1 MPFYNT
7 ERIAANGVEM
17 KRMQGVSISFES
29 QHGSPNHVGGNK
41 TYSTNVQDLLS
52 AALSLNYVAVEGFNE
67 ATMGIDGNFIGK
79 LVSGLDIKNYQ
90 IQVSGGGTINV
101 TGAALISYNNSCSV
115 GDYAK
120 ATASFEVFDLSFTTG
135 TPITGASPTIAVP
148 AILAGHINLT
158 VTGGFGVTNFSLE
171 EYDLSVSVNRDYAK
185 YIGDKTPSIKRVSFP
200 VEAEVSVRGY
210 LEGFQVANIS
220 DFFTNKTGYGLSVT
234 FKNKSGVN
242 TSGGFSLT
250 NAYLVSQDI
259 SNEALGRT
267 QIDMTFKS
275 ALGLVDSKDAPKGVL
290 MIGI

>member
-7 ERIAANGVEM
+7 ERIVANGVEL

-29 QHGSPNHVGGNK
+29 QHGMPNHAGGNK
-41 TYSTNVQDLLS
+41 TYSTNVQELLS

-67 ATMGIDGNFIGK
+67 SAMGINGNFIGQ

-90 IQVSGGGTINV
+90 IQVSGGGTINA
-101 TGAALISYNNSCSV
+101 TGAALVSYTNSCSV

-120 ATASFEVFDLSFTTG
+120 ADATFEVFDLSFTTG
-135 TPITGASPTIAVP
+135 TPITGASPTGAIP
-148 AILAGHINLT
+148 AILAGHINLS
-158 VTGGFGVTNFSLE
+158 VTGGFGITNFSLE
-171 EYDLSVSVNRDYAK
+171 EYNLSVSVNRDNVK
-185 YIGDKTPSIKRVSFP
+185 YVGDKTPSIKRVGFP

-210 LEGFQVANIS
+210 VEGFSVSNIA
-220 DFFTNKTGYGLSVT
+220 DFFTSKTGYGLSVT

-250 NAYLVSQDI
+250 NAYLVSQDV

-267 QIDMTFKS
+267 MVDMTFRS
-275 ALGLVDSKDAPKGVL
+275 SLGLVDSKDAPMGVL
-290 MIGI
+290 MLGI